1 MAKEFQVTLGSVD
14 EMYPQIRK
22 VLVSALASFQNS
34 EPEKIVILADD
45 RQVNL
50 TVLQDSDP
58 EVDKVHVYR
67 QDTKDFRSFY
77 IYLINPD
84 DDIEEAVNGIIDVC
98 LASTD

>member
-1 MAKEFQVTLGSVD
+1 MAKEFQVALGSVD

-22 VLVSALASFQNS
+22 MLVSALASFQNS
-34 EPEKIVILADD
+34 EPEKSVILADD

-58 EVDKVHVYR
+58 EDKVHVYR